1 MAVQYGGVVLCRHWT
16 YPLYFQMVD
25 YAIAYVF
32 WIGIVVVFLKVIKDS
47 INPK

>member
-1 MAVQYGGVVLCRHWT
+1 
-16 YPLYFQMVD
+16 MVD
-25 YAIAYVF
+25 YAIAYIF